1 MRIAYILAS
10 ALVLM
15 SSLLAP
21 FGFAQARNEA
31 SKDMTPQQQ
40 QYREVEARRQQL
52 RSQAKQA
59 FDAEM
64 AREQEKCP
72 DARNTQ
78 EFNDCFGKAATL
90 AATNLKS
97 YTDALRAILVL
108 RFPGSPSTPI
118 TGIAGVE
125 QTPEQDGAEF
135 TRLEQLWQ
143 SYKTTASA
151 AAFHQFDGGTGGPS
165 FELETEIRL
174 TRNHMR
180 ELDSIYNEI
189 LHL

>member
-1 MRIAYILAS
+1 MRRHRILSTLLLIAP
-10 ALVLM
+10 
-15 SSLLAP
+15 LLANP
-21 FGFAQARNEA
+21 GFSQSN
-31 SKDMTPQQQ
+31 SPLTPQQQ
-40 QYREVEARRQQL
+40 QDRVVEARRQQL

-59 FDAEM
+59 FDAQM
-64 AREQEKCP
+64 AREQADQCP
-72 DARNTQ
+72 GAQNTQ
-78 EFNDCFGKAATL
+78 EFNDCFGKAAAI
-90 AATNLKS
+90 AADNLKS

-108 RFPGSPSTPI
+108 RYSDSPSKPV

-143 SYKTTASA
+143 RYKTAASA
-151 AAFHQFDGGTGGPS
+151 AAFHQLDGGTAGPS

-180 ELDSIYNEI
+180 ELNSIYNEI
-189 LHL
+189 LNL